1 MKNSHRIRIGPAGWS
16 YTDWEKV
23 VYPPHGSQFD
33 HLAYLA
39 SFFDTIEINSPFYR
53 IPPPTHAKS
62 WVRRVADNPD
72 FNFTTK
78 VFRGF
83 THEKAELVDADVTAF
98 RNYLDPL
105 MDAGRLGAILL
116 QFPWSFKNTPE
127 SREKLDGAVRRL
139 RRATRR
145 RWKCATPRFRTRSS
159 RASSTSTTCRW
170 VNVDQPLFH
179 DSVKPAD
186 TVTGPLA
193 YVRFHGRNYEK
204 WFAHEE
210 SWERYNYLY
219 SKEELEPWV
228 GAHRDDG
235 ARARTTYVITNNHFR
250 GQAIVNAGDL
260 EEVARPAG
268 AVAATA
274 ERGLRRSRP
283 LKRKARV
290 KRQTGRSARSAVPAG
305 SCSGRRRR
313 LRSRAA

>member
-1 MKNSHRIRIGPAGWS
+1 LKTTHKIRIGPAGWS

-23 VYPPHGSQFD
+23 VYPPHGSKFD

-62 WVRRVADNPD
+62 WVRRVAANPD
-72 FNFTTK
+72 FMFTTK

-83 THEKAELVDADVTAF
+83 THEKAALAPDDVAAF

-116 QFPWSFKNTPE
+116 QFPWSFRNTPE
-127 SREKLDGAVRRL
+127 TREKLTELFTAFADYPKALEVRH
-139 RRATRR
+139 
-145 RWKCATPRFRTRSS
+145 
-159 RASSTSTTCRW
+159 STFQTKEMLGFLEEHDVAW
-170 VNVDQPLFH
+170 VNVDQPLF
-179 DSVKPAD
+179 DNSVKPAD

-193 YVRFHGRNYEK
+193 YARFHGRNYEK

-228 GAHRDDG
+228 KRIESMAKEKD
-235 ARARTTYVITNNHFR
+235 AYVITNNHFR
-250 GQAIVNAGDL
+250 GQAIVNAVDL
-260 EEVARPAG
+260 EASL
-268 AVAATA
+268 
-274 ERGLRRSRP
+274 GLDAKLP
-283 LKRKARV
+283 PQLKDVYGDRV
-290 KRQTGRSARSAVPAG
+290 
-305 SCSGRRRR
+305 R
-313 LRSRAA
+313 LT

>member
-1 MKNSHRIRIGPAGWS
+1 MKNAHKIRVGPAGWS

-23 VYPPHGSQFD
+23 VYPPHGSKFD

-72 FNFTTK
+72 FLFTTK

-83 THEKAELVDADVTAF
+83 THDKAELADADIKAF

-105 MDAGRLGAILL
+105 MDANKLGAILL

-127 SREKLDGAVRRL
+127 SCHRL
-139 RRATRR
+139 EAL
-145 RWKCATPRFRTRSS
+145 FRTFADYPMALEVRHATFQK
-159 RASSTSTTCRW
+159 RGFAKFLDEHDVAW
-170 VNVDQPLFH
+170 VNVDQPLFS

-186 TVTGPLA
+186 MVTGPLA
-193 YVRFHGRNYEK
+193 YVRFHGRNYQK

-219 SKEELEPWV
+219 TKEELEPWV
-228 GAHRDDG
+228 ERIDAMAKRKD
-235 ARARTTYVITNNHFR
+235 VFVVTNNHFR
-250 GQAIVNAGDL
+250 GQAIINAGDL
-260 EEVARPAG
+260 KESLGLPGALPPQLKEVYG
-268 AVAATA
+268 
-274 ERGLRRSRP
+274 ERVR
-283 LKRKARV
+283 
-290 KRQTGRSARSAVPAG
+290 
-305 SCSGRRRR
+305 
-313 LRSRAA
+313 